1 MNRLNLWGALC
12 LAVSGGFLLSAL
24 RIYMGRRRF
33 LASSQPAAGMVVEVQ
48 VRGVGRNAMS
58 SPIFEFRTAEGV
70 VQRAASLMGTGFQHF
85 EVGEAVA
92 VRYDPRDPSRA
103 EVDSFA
109 VLWGLALLRA
119 GFGLLFLT
127 MGIVGLVLGS

>member
-1 MNRLNLWGALC
+1 MDRLNLWGALC

-24 RIYMGRRRF
+24 WIYLQRKRF
-33 LASSQPAAGMVVEVQ
+33 LATSQPAAGTVLEIR

-58 SPIFEFRTAEGV
+58 FPVFEFRTAEGA
-70 VQRAASLMGTGFQHF
+70 VQRAESLMGTGLQRF
-85 EVGEAVA
+85 EVGQAVP
-92 VRYDPRDPSRA
+92 VRYDPRDPDRA

-119 GFGLLFLT
+119 GFALLFLI
-127 MGIVGLVLGS
+127 MGIIGLAL